1 MSRQVLFSRTIDP
14 PIRSSTVSGAP
25 FKWRREWD
33 YLIRSAHEISS
44 LAAARFESTPFEPCT
59 VNQNTPDPLRRV
71 RGVLMA
77 EGVGLSHS
85 LRSRDLFARGGSLR
99 VDSVRTLHRKSKHP
113 GPASPG
119 PGCFDGGGSGIRT
132 HGRLPYTRF
141 RIERLKP
148 DSAIPPFHSGR
159 LRPPD

>member
-77 EGVGLSHS
+77 EGVGFEPTVGCPTLDFESSALNRTQPSLHFTPGDFVLRIDMLRILCGYASLSTTT
-85 LRSRDLFARGGSLR
+85 FAAR
-99 VDSVRTLHRKSKHP
+99 H
-113 GPASPG
+113 AAM
-119 PGCFDGGGSGIRT
+119 
-132 HGRLPYTRF
+132 LPQ
-141 RIERLKP
+141 
-148 DSAIPPFHSGR
+148 
-159 LRPPD
+159 